1 MTMSY
6 FFNSKNETKNP
17 KAISV
22 TFAHIGEE
30 LKIYGYVYIHRAL
43 LPAGIAPAC
52 DPRTHLACGIVDLH
66 ETFLTD
72 VRWKGN
78 V

>member
-1 MTMSY
+1 MMMSY
-6 FFNSKNETKNP
+6 FFNSMKETKNL

-30 LKIYGYVYIHRAL
+30 LKIYGYVYIHTVL
-43 LPAGIAPAC
+43 LPAGVSPAC

-66 ETFLTD
+66 ETFLMD
-72 VRWKGN
+72 VMWKGN